1 MGELIGYARVSTV
14 EQSPQ
19 LQEDALRA
27 AGVVRV
33 FVDVASGGTASRPQ
47 LDAALDYA
55 REGDVLVVWRLD
67 RAGRSLK
74 HLISLVS
81 ALDER
86 GIGFRSLTE
95 SIDTT
100 TAGGRLIFHV
110 FGALAEFERDLIR
123 DRTTAGLAAARARG
137 RKGGR
142 PAKLTPAA
150 REGVRAMRASNK
162 TLQEIAD
169 AFGVSRT
176 TIIRVLQSAGNAAAP
191 GTSAHEARAQEPVP

>member
-1 MGELIGYARVSTV
+1 MGELIGYARVSTA

-27 AGVVRV
+27 AGVVRI

-81 ALDER
+81 VLDER
-86 GIGFRSLTE
+86 GIGFRSLSE

-150 REGVRAMRASNK
+150 RESVRAMRASNK
-162 TLQEIAD
+162 PLQEIAD

-176 TIIRVLQSAGNAAAP
+176 TVIRVLQAGNAADP
-191 GTSAHEARAQEPVP
+191 SASADEARPQERALP